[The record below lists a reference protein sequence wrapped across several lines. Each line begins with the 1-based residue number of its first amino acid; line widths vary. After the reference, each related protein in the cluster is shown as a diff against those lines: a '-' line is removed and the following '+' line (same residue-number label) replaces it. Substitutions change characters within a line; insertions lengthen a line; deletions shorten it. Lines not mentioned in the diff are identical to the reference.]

1 MNPHILVLKKSV
13 IAVAEAVSMAGIGM
27 VFSRTK
33 SFDNHSRRVLSN
45 VSMKLT
51 IPCLLFSNMV
61 NCPQDMSQS
70 NPCTNLTDTLYF
82 SWPFL
87 ILPFVWVGIGV
98 ICGFLTTRI
107 CSCPREL
114 RGTVVAACA
123 FGNSTGLPL
132 VFVAAVAQTRALS
145 HIDKEW
151 KQQQECL
158 LLLSIYQIM
167 YPVLQWGFGV
177 QLLKAPEPEFSQH
190 DSSRSISMD
199 SLGDAISSVPS
210 AASSEDLSLYE
221 KRKNKV
227 KAFIKAAFVPP
238 VIAVLAGVSV
248 ALFPSVRG
256 IFVDMRDDNDN
267 DDALFEF
274 FLNGVTLFGGAA
286 VPINMIILGASLAS
300 IPRFSAIHWPSTI
313 GAVLAKLVVIP
324 GLACGL
330 VHVAWDPLI
339 AGVGSHKSYVIF
351 IAAIVAATPS
361 ANNLMVMAEVVGA
374 DTSKQALASMIF
386 AMYCLAPLTLT
397 LWIAVF
403 VSMGTSDP

>member
-123 FGNSTGLPL
+123 FVIRL
-132 VFVAAVAQTRALS
+132 VFPLFLWLPSPRRGLCRILIKNGSNNRSVFFCSPFTRSCTLYCNGAS
-145 HIDKEW
+145 
-151 KQQQECL
+151 
-158 LLLSIYQIM
+158 
-167 YPVLQWGFGV
+167 
-177 QLLKAPEPEFSQH
+177 EFS
-190 DSSRSISMD
+190 
-199 SLGDAISSVPS
+199 
-210 AASSEDLSLYE
+210 
-221 KRKNKV
+221 
-227 KAFIKAAFVPP
+227 F
-238 VIAVLAGVSV
+238 
-248 ALFPSVRG
+248 
-256 IFVDMRDDNDN
+256 
-267 DDALFEF
+267 
-274 FLNGVTLFGGAA
+274 
-286 VPINMIILGASLAS
+286 
-300 IPRFSAIHWPSTI
+300 
-313 GAVLAKLVVIP
+313 
-324 GLACGL
+324 
-330 VHVAWDPLI
+330 
-339 AGVGSHKSYVIF
+339 
-351 IAAIVAATPS
+351 
-361 ANNLMVMAEVVGA
+361 
-374 DTSKQALASMIF
+374 
-386 AMYCLAPLTLT
+386 
-397 LWIAVF
+397 
-403 VSMGTSDP
+403 